1 MGSTL
6 RVSFV
11 IVFIYMVLCA
21 HAQQEAQFTQYMF
34 TPMAYNSAAAGT
46 SGNISATGLLREQW
60 IGFKDIEGT
69 RVSPRTFF
77 LSVDAPVKF
86 LHGGVG
92 VVIVND
98 KLGYEQNI
106 GFKLSYAYHMD
117 YGAGELSFGPQ
128 LGLLDKS
135 IDFSKL
141 QAVESDP
148 IFQASEEKA
157 MMFDVGLGVL
167 YRVQGKYYAGLFASQ
182 VIQSA
187 GSLGENPN
195 YQNKRHFYLT
205 GGYQYIIPDY
215 PLYELEPSVLIK
227 SDLVSYQV
235 DLTAR
240 VTYNQKF
247 WGGVSYRITDA
258 VALMLGLK
266 IKQFMVGYS
275 YDITTSKLGSA
286 GSLGSHEIMVNYSF
300 KLDLDKNPKSYRNTR
315 FL

>member
-1 MGSTL
+1 MGYAH
-6 RVSFV
+6 RVSLV
-11 IVFIYMVLCA
+11 IGFIYIVLCA
-21 HAQQEAQFTQYMF
+21 QAQQEPQFTQYMF
-34 TPMAYNSAAAGT
+34 TPMAYNPASAGT

-60 IGFKDIEGT
+60 VGFEDMDGT

-77 LSVDAPVKF
+77 ISVDAPLKI
-86 LHGGVG
+86 LHGGIG
-92 VVIVND
+92 CEIVND
-98 KLGYEQNI
+98 KLGYEKNI
-106 GFKLSYAYHMD
+106 GFKLSYAYITD
-117 YGAGELSFGPQ
+117 FRAGELSFGPRI
-128 LGLLDKS
+128 GLLDKS

-141 QAVESDP
+141 EGLESDP
-148 IFQASEEKA
+148 LFQSTEERT

-167 YRVQGKYYAGLFASQ
+167 YRVPGKYYAGFAVTQ
-182 VIQSA
+182 LLQSA
-187 GSLGENPN
+187 ASLGENPN
-195 YQNKRHFYLT
+195 YQDKRHMYIQ
-205 GGYQYIIPDY
+205 GGYEYTVPDY
-215 PLYELEPSVLIK
+215 PLYEIEPSVLIK

-247 WGGVSYRITDA
+247 WGGISYRITDA

-266 IKQFMVGYS
+266 IKQLSVGYS

-286 GSLGSHEIMVNYSF
+286 GSTGTHEIMVNYSF